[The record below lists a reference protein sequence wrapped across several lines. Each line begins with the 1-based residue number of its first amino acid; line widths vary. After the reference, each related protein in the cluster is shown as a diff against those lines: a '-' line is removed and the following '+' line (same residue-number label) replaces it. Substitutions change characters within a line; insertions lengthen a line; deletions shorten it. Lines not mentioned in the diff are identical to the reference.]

1 MWEQIC
7 MTNSSNIL
15 KALEHYQMQLEKL
28 RSELQ
33 ERNGGE
39 IHDFFAAARD
49 YRNSIPDTSA
59 GPLKKVYAFYCDMVD
74 EAGGIATLA
83 TILASG
89 GISLR
94 NIGII
99 HNREFEEAVLRVEL
113 YDEDAYQKAVTLLRK
128 YRYTIYER

>member
-1 MWEQIC
+1 
-7 MTNSSNIL
+7 
-15 KALEHYQMQLEKL
+15 
-28 RSELQ
+28 
-33 ERNGGE
+33 
-39 IHDFFAAARD
+39 
-49 YRNSIPDTSA
+49 
-59 GPLKKVYAFYCDMVD
+59 MVD

-99 HNREFEEAVLRVEL
+99 HNREFEEAVLRVEF
-113 YDEDAYQKAVTLLRK
+113 YDEEACQKAAALLRK